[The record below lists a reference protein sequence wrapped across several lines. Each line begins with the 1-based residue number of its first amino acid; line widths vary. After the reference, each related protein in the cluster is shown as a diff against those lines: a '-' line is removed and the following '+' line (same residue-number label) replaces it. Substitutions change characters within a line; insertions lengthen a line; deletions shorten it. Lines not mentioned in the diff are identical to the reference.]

1 MHPESTQ
8 AGPAGTRRVMRVDGG
23 RVSLVMPGLQTWAVP
38 LLAVM
43 AIGFVL
49 LGAGNL
55 DLGPVDARQGLAASE
70 PLGPL
75 GQVCGSWAPD
85 LWPGRVAA
93 SRMATLFEG
102 GGRPTPGSVLWP
114 AALAAVA
121 IGWTLARRH
130 DGGHG
135 STGRALGRA
144 LLVRLPGRDR
154 SFRRNR
160 ARAAFRFGDRGR
172 D

>member
-8 AGPAGTRRVMRVDGG
+8 AGPAGTRRVMRVDGS
-23 RVSLVMPGLQTWAVP
+23 RVGLVIPGLQTWAVP

-121 IGWTLARRH
+121 IGWTLARRMM
-130 DGGHG
+130 GVMG
-135 STGRALGRA
+135 
-144 LLVRLPGRDR
+144 
-154 SFRRNR
+154 
-160 ARAAFRFGDRGR
+160 
-172 D
+172 

>member
-1 MHPESTQ
+1 
-8 AGPAGTRRVMRVDGG
+8 MRVDGS

-102 GGRPTPGSVLWP
+102 GGRPTPGAVLWP

-121 IGWTLARRH
+121 IGWTLARRMM
-130 DGGHG
+130 
-135 STGRALGRA
+135 ALGRA

>member
-1 MHPESTQ
+1 
-8 AGPAGTRRVMRVDGG
+8 MRVDGG

-93 SRMATLFEG
+93 SRMATLFG
-102 GGRPTPGSVLWP
+102 GAAAQLRVRCSGRPPWPRLRSAGHWPG
-114 AALAAVA
+114 
-121 IGWTLARRH
+121 T
-130 DGGHG
+130 
-135 STGRALGRA
+135 
-144 LLVRLPGRDR
+144 
-154 SFRRNR
+154 
-160 ARAAFRFGDRGR
+160 
-172 D
+172 